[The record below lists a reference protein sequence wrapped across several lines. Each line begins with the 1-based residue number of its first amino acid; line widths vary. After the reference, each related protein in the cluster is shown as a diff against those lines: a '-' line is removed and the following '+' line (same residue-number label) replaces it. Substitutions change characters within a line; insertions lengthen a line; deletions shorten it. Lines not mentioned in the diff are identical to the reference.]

1 MLVTYIFHYK
11 YYTDS
16 QADYGPMS
24 NKMLQFN
31 TGDTRIVHYVTI
43 IDDEICEACPNEAFF
58 CNISLANGQPHVTI
72 IQDHTRVMIT
82 DSMELECSKC

>member
-1 MLVTYIFHYK
+1 
-11 YYTDS
+11 
-16 QADYGPMS
+16 
-24 NKMLQFN
+24 MLQFN

-72 IQDHTRVMIT
+72 IQDHTRVMIV